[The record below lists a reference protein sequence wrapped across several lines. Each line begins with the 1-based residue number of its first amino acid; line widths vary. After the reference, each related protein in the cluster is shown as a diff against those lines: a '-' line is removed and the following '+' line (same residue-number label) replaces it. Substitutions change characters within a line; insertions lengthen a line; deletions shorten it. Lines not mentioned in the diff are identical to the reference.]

1 MESISI
7 DNTKLISYNMYM
19 KILLGDIMYRKNI
32 SVRQLSLMAGIPKS
46 TISNIMNE
54 RYSPTLENLEK
65 IAIALEVKISDL
77 YESEYK

>member
-1 MESISI
+1 MESIPI

-32 SVRQLSLMAGIPKS
+32 SVRQLSLMTGIPKS

>member
-1 MESISI
+1 
-7 DNTKLISYNMYM
+7 
-19 KILLGDIMYRKNI
+19 MYRKNI
-32 SVRQLSLMAGIPKS
+32 SVRQLSLMTGIPKS

>member
-1 MESISI
+1 
-7 DNTKLISYNMYM
+7 MYM

-54 RYSPTLENLEK
+54 RYSPTLEKLEK

>member
-1 MESISI
+1 MESIRI

-32 SVRQLSLMAGIPKS
+32 SVRQLSLMTGIPKS

>member
-1 MESISI
+1 
-7 DNTKLISYNMYM
+7 MYM

>member
-1 MESISI
+1 MESIHI
-7 DNTKLISYNMYM
+7 DNTKLISYNIYM

-32 SVRQLSLMAGIPKS
+32 SVRQLSLMTGIPKS